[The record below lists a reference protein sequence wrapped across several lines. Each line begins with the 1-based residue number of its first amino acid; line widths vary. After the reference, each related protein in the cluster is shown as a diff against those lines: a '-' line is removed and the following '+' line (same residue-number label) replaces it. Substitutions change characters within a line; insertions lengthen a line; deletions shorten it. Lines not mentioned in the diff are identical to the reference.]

1 MKAGVHMEYIK
12 AKAWKFLL
20 DCEINTLPIDVIKL
34 RDKSL
39 GFDIMSYSEGKE
51 LIKIIGKTAYASQ
64 HKGFIANVDGDIII
78 FYDDSLS
85 FAERNFVIAHEI
97 AHFVLEHTGNK
108 VTLGK
113 SSDAIDSINNLEQE
127 VEADL
132 FALAFLAPAPILL
145 KLNVKTAMEISRVA
159 LLSNSDARL
168 VLEQVK
174 KETIINRGLS
184 AELIKF
190 FAPFIKSYKN
200 QMSNKMILKG
210 SLSLASFLIFLCL
223 FRSKRQG
230 CS

>member
-1 MKAGVHMEYIK
+1 MEYIK

-34 RDKSL
+34 RDKNL

-51 LIKIIGKTAYASQ
+51 LIKGINKTAYASQ
-64 HKGFIANVDGDIII
+64 HKGFIADVDGDIVI

-85 FAERNFVIAHEI
+85 FAERNLVIAHEI

-108 VTLGK
+108 VILGK
-113 SSDAIDSINNLEQE
+113 PNDAINSINNLEQE

-145 KLNVKTAMEISRVA
+145 KLNVRTVMEISRIT
-159 LLSNSDARL
+159 LLPNSDARL

-174 KETIINRGLS
+174 RETIINRGLS

-190 FAPFIKSYKN
+190 FVPFIKSYNN
-200 QMSNKMILKG
+200 QISSKMILKG
-210 SLSLASFLIFLCL
+210 VLSLASFLILLCI
-223 FRSKRQG
+223 FRTKRQG
-230 CS
+230 YI